1 MSALAQAG
9 SAYVEVEPSF
19 DGFVRK
25 TATASDKAA
34 SRAARNFNSG
44 FESGTNKPGVFRR
57 IGGGIVRGIGKTVK
71 VAAVGAGTVAGIA
84 LVGGF
89 KSAID
94 QQHSR
99 DVLSGLYGSMDQAKK
114 MMKDLRKVSQSS
126 SLDYSSYTKAAG
138 TLAYAG
144 VQGKDAV
151 KTLKNVGKAISAA
164 GGNNENLNSATDSI
178 LKMVNAGKVQLDT
191 LQQLSNSGVPILS
204 GLAKHFGVS
213 ISKVNE
219 MASEGKIKLDD
230 VLSVMRKGTGS
241 TFQKMIK
248 AGNKAD
254 NSLGNVFK
262 RIKDN
267 VFTSIGAAM
276 VPMLDKITPIVAKAG
291 KALNKW
297 LNGQL
302 KKLPGLMDK
311 LSNHWREFKQ
321 GFAVDLSKEGSKW
334 QKFGS
339 TVRKIFDIFTG
350 KGGASGIGSNIKKLF
365 KNIDPQ
371 AFKDLFS
378 GLAST
383 APLLGSSL
391 SLVGKALGFI
401 GDHAKTIGKILPFIA
416 AGFLAWKA
424 ASSFLG
430 PQSLVGFTLRTAAL
444 FASAAATA
452 ANTREMKR
460 QRLAAAQNS
469 AAMGAN
475 TATTEANTAAQSQG
489 VMARIRQRVATI
501 ASTIAQRAAGAAARV
516 AAAGQWLLNAAM
528 NANPISIIIIA
539 LIALGAAFV
548 VLWRKST
555 RFREI
560 VKGAWEGIKKA
571 ALAVWHW
578 MKKTLWPGI
587 KWVWDKISG
596 GFKATGKAISDTWK
610 KIKGY
615 FSTAWSWVKGFF
627 KKHWMTI
634 ASILLGPV
642 AIAATQIY
650 KHWDKIKG
658 YFKAAWRWVKGTF
671 KGIWH
676 GIEKILTDPIG
687 AVKGFLKRQVR
698 GWKNIFSGAK
708 KAIGKIWDG
717 LKNVVKAPVN
727 WVIKHVINHPL
738 ISGINALLPGN
749 PIKPLKGFA
758 KGTDSAPPGMAWVG
772 ERGPE
777 LMQFAGGERI
787 YPAHVSRRM
796 ADRFGD
802 VAPGFA
808 RGGRIPTLPGSTGS
822 GKAMAWSGIEWYRPG
837 WRKKLVNVLRQ
848 LQSKGWSVLEMMP
861 FDRVDPVHSAHSLHY
876 LPSRGHGNAA
886 DISRPGMKGADRVAR
901 MLEAMGFGV
910 KWRAPGHFNHIHVD
924 TSLLSNLG
932 HGLQKNKGGGGGFF
946 SGIFGGL
953 WDKVSGLWDKVSGKF
968 KDNKFVQ
975 IPIELGK
982 KALSGLWDRAKSLF
996 NPLNWFG
1003 GDAEGHGKLGG
1014 NVAAKLK
1021 VKSAAAMYGW
1031 DHGYMW
1037 DAIKHIVRNES
1048 SWNPHARNPS
1058 SGAYGLFQALPP
1070 SKMNSVGRDWRT
1082 NADTQARW
1090 GMRYIAQRY
1099 GNPARA
1105 WDFWT
1110 KHHWYAGGTRS
1121 ARPGLAMVGERGPEL
1136 ISMRGG
1142 ERVFDDRET
1151 QRMLGGYNG
1160 PGVYVGS
1167 INAPAD
1173 TARDLVDEL
1182 TWAVHTST
1190 LASAYSGVR

>member
-99 DVLSGLYGSMDQAKK
+99 DVLSGLYGSMDQAKT
-114 MMKDLRKVSQSS
+114 MMKDLRKVSRSS
-126 SLDYSSYTKAAG
+126 SLDYSSYTSAAQS
-138 TLAYAG
+138 LAYAG

-164 GGNNENLNSATDSI
+164 GGSNENLNSATDSI

-191 LQQLSNSGVPILS
+191 LQQLSNAGVPILS

-548 VLWRKST
+548 VLWKKSETFRK
-555 RFREI
+555 I

-578 MKKTLWPGI
+578 MKNTLWPGI
-587 KWVWDKISG
+587 KKVWDWISSGFVATKDALVKAWHKIKAAFQAAWNWLKG
-596 GFKATGKAISDTWK
+596 TFKKWWAGTKAIV
-610 KIKGY
+610 
-615 FSTAWSWVKGFF
+615 TAP
-627 KKHWMTI
+627 I
-634 ASILLGPV
+634 N
-642 AIAATQIY
+642 
-650 KHWDKIKG
+650 
-658 YFKAAWRWVKGTF
+658 AAWKILKRDWRWIKNVFSGAWGWVKGTF
-671 KGIWH
+671 KKLWH
-676 GIEKILTDPIG
+676 GVEKILTAPIG
-687 AVKGFLKRQVR
+687 AVKGFLERQVR

-727 WVIKHVINHPL
+727 WVIKHVINTPL

-787 YPAHVSRRM
+787 YPAPVSRRL
-796 ADRFGD
+796 AEQYGD

-808 RGGRIPTLPGSTGS
+808 GGGRIPTLPSGS
-822 GKAMAWSGIEWYRPG
+822 GGSGRAMAWSGIEWYRPG
-837 WRKKLVNVLRQ
+837 WRKKLIDVLRQ
-848 LQSKGWSVLEMMP
+848 LQRKGWSILEMMP

-876 LPSRGHGNAA
+876 LPSRAHGDAA
-886 DISRPGMKGADRVAR
+886 DISRPGMRGADRVAR
-901 MLEAMGFGV
+901 MLQAMGFGV
-910 KWRAPGHFNHIHVD
+910 KWQVPGHYNHIHVD
-924 TSLLSNLG
+924 TSLLSHIG
-932 HGLQKNKGGGGGFF
+932 GKWTGVSKASGGG
-946 SGIFGGL
+946 IFDMLGGL
-953 WDKVSGLWDKVSGKF
+953 KDKVSSWFGKALDKF
-968 KDNKFVQ
+968 KGNKFAQ
-975 IPIELGK
+975 IPVELGK
-982 KALSGLWDRAKSLF
+982 KAASGLWDWAKEKL

-1003 GDAEGHGKLGG
+1003 GADGHGKLGN
-1014 NVAAKLK
+1014 NVAAKLA
-1021 VKSAAAMYGW
+1021 VKLAARMYGW

-1105 WDFWT
+1105 WDFWV
-1110 KHHWYAGGTRS
+1110 KHHWYANGTRS

-1142 ERVFDDRET
+1142 EQVFSNAES

-1182 TWAVHTST
+1182 TWAVHTSS